1 MDRVGAEELGEGWEE
16 GVGCSGQCI
25 IFGHKK
31 CSQPYTFAKTHQ
43 SIPLKLPN
51 FILYQSYLNKAD

>member
-31 CSQPYTFAKTHQ
+31 CSQWWLWIHSPIH
-43 SIPLKLPN
+43 SLKLIKVYP
-51 FILYQSYLNKAD
+51 